1 MATLILPTP
10 TAPNYRS
17 STHNQQQQIQQN
29 TTRETTAAATEIMGE
44 TLLRI
49 EGQATTTTKTAKPKK
64 RRRKEEEETAHLGNP
79 SSITCFPR
87 PFTLSTAATSNSKII
102 LSGTNFPP
110 SMNLRGRVVRGC
122 RQGMKEQRLFV
133 SAALDASW
141 RTKCRRLAF
150 CRTRP
155 PQKKPKSLV

>member
-64 RRRKEEEETAHLGNP
+64 RRRKEEETAHLGNP

-133 SAALDASW
+133 SAVLDASW
-141 RTKCRRLAF
+141 GTKCRRLAF